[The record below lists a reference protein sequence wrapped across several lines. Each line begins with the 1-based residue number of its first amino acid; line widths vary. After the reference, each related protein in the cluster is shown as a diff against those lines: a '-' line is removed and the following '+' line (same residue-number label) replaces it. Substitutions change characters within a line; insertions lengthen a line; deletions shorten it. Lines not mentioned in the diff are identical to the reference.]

1 MCTDQSLPGRS
12 RICVRNTQWYSAV
25 EMTHSAQG
33 PLASSSSIFLQVL
46 RPYLHIVTQSLVDV
60 AIMMPSQPRQLIRKP
75 VSWRHEFAMAQ
86 KNPKQTKLCVRTRK
100 HKNLKSRVN
109 KKKIYIK
116 E

>member
-86 KNPKQTKLCVRTRK
+86 KNPKTNKTVRKDQKAQKL
-100 HKNLKSRVN
+100 
-109 KKKIYIK
+109 KIESK
-116 E
+116 